1 MRCLTPLAPSRRR
14 QHIVEQK
21 VGKNIVI
28 CLGGTGNHFKEETS
42 VTRAGRGKRRA
53 SAARAGARTPIER
66 RAAMRWAQRLKRVFG
81 IDVEACAACGGT
93 MRIIACIEDPVVIK
107 AILAHLAGKARPV
120 HATRRPP
127 GRAPPASA
135 FS

>member
-1 MRCLTPLAPSRRR
+1 M
-14 QHIVEQK
+14 
-21 VGKNIVI
+21 
-28 CLGGTGNHFKEETS
+28 
-42 VTRAGRGKRRA
+42 AGRGKRRA
-53 SAARAGARTPIER
+53 SAAKTGARTPIER
-66 RAAMRWAQRLKRVFG
+66 RAAIRWAQRLKRVFG

-120 HATRRPP
+120 HAPRLPP
-127 GRAPPASA
+127 GRAPSASA